1 MAPLRAGAASTEIVR
16 YTSSQRGH
24 PTQDLDFPD
33 AFRKDIGFDTFGVA
47 RLRGADLVAAPSED
61 TKSQAMRKVR
71 SRSAREILD
80 NRISIVGYGA

>member
-1 MAPLRAGAASTEIVR
+1 MAPLGAGAASTEIMR
-16 YTSSQRGH
+16 YTSSRRGH
-24 PTQDLDFPD
+24 LTQDLDFPD